1 MRKSLIGLVLVLSL
15 SSLPAYSANT
25 PKAGSACNK
34 KGVTKTYKAKEF
46 KCIKKGG
53 KLVWSKGKIVRKVTA
68 ATPEVTPSVAPSP
81 APSVVPSPIPS
92 PTPSPTPTPTL
103 TPTPK
108 SLTERWNSVDPI
120 ALSIFNEWGTKPLA
134 NQHTVRMEFVLSDK
148 ADRRAAEEVKK
159 RYDVAARFWA
169 PYSNVANELKILIAN
184 HNEAKWICDYKRSWL
199 QIRQDDCE
207 EIESNG
213 RPDIPTA
220 GQSQVRNRNIDMYM
234 IKSLAEMDT
243 RFFFGRVEHEFTH
256 NIFYHQS
263 EDYQRFMP
271 CWQVEGGAEYFGI
284 LIAGRNNSDWFIQI
298 RNFTQSTDWMMLNEQ
313 NWTLDDWVKFLN
325 ETDRSDIPNRQGDGC
340 LPVRPK
346 IYHHTVLANEFL
358 VYKLGIPGYLNIIRE
373 AEKLTWVGAIK
384 KVFGTEKQDFY
395 REMAQYM
402 MDQYR
407 LIQLNR
413 WSFEGLFKIPG
424 GR

>member
-1 MRKSLIGLVLVLSL
+1 MKRALAISLVAVLALGVSPLISN
-15 SSLPAYSANT
+15 AAV
-25 PKAGSACNK
+25 KAGATCKREGQVSK
-34 KGVTKTYKAKEF
+34 KAGKEYT
-46 KCIKKGG
+46 CIKKGK
-53 KLVWSKGKIVRKVTA
+53 KLVWSKGVTIKTA
-68 ATPEVTPSVAPSP
+68 AP
-81 APSVVPSPIPS
+81 AATRS
-92 PTPSPTPTPTL
+92 PTPSGPTPTESPTPRPSPSPDPTPTPTP

-108 SLTERWNSVDPI
+108 SLIERWNSVDPI

-134 NQHTVRMEFVLSDK
+134 NQHTVRMEFVLSNK
-148 ADRRAAEEVKK
+148 ADRAAVEEVKK
-159 RYDVAARFWA
+159 RYDIAARFWA
-169 PYSNVANELKILIAN
+169 PYSNVANELKILVAN
-184 HNEAKWICDYKRSWL
+184 HNEAKWICDYKQSWL

-234 IKSLAEMDT
+234 IKNLAEMDT

-263 EDYQRFMP
+263 QNYQNFMP
-271 CWQVEGGAEYFGI
+271 CWQIEGGAEYFGI
-284 LIAGRNNSDWFIQI
+284 LMATRNNPELFIKL
-298 RNFTQSTDWMMLNEQ
+298 RNFKQSTEWMQLNERS
-313 NWTLDDWVKFLN
+313 WTLDDWVKFLN
-325 ETDRSDIPNRQGDGC
+325 EIDRSDIPNRQGDGC

-346 IYHHTVLANEFL
+346 IYHHTILANEFL

-384 KVFGTEKQDFY
+384 KVFGTEKQVFY

-402 MDQYR
+402 MDQFR
-407 LIQLNR
+407 LIQVNR
-413 WSFEGLFKIPG
+413 WSFEELFKIPE